1 MNCDKKT
8 MLLYAVT
15 DRAWVGKQNL
25 YEQVESA
32 LKGGVTCVQLR
43 EKELDEEEFL
53 KEAMELSALCR
64 KYGVPFFVNDNV
76 EIAIKCH
83 ADGIHVGQE
92 DMEAAKVRQKV
103 GDDMMI
109 GVSVHSVE
117 EALEAVRNGA
127 DCLGVGAMFST
138 STKTDVDVLTKE
150 TLRDICAAV
159 EIPVVAIGG
168 IGKLRGV
175 DFLGDFCSDPRPAE
189 KIGGLWDLKAWYEA
203 QLSTLQGQVCEVFMH
218 PCLPDGELLSRS
230 PQWQKRVWEY
240 EYLKSGDLI
249 LAARE
254 AGFRVVSWREAF
266 M

>member
-92 DMEAAKVRQKV
+92 DMEAAKVRQRV
-103 GDDMMI
+103 GEDMMI

-127 DCLGVGAMFST
+127 DYLGVGAMFST
-138 STKTDVDVLTKE
+138 STKTDVDVLPKE
-150 TLRDICAAV
+150 TLCSICAAV
-159 EIPVVAIGG
+159 DIPVVAIGG
-168 IGKLRGV
+168 INKSNISQLSGTGV
-175 DFLGDFCSDPRPAE
+175 DGVALVSAIFAAE
-189 KIGGLWDLKAWYEA
+189 DIESECR
-203 QLSTLQGQVCEVFMH
+203 QLRR
-218 PCLPDGELLSRS
+218 LSEEM
-230 PQWQKRVWEY
+230 VN
-240 EYLKSGDLI
+240 
-249 LAARE
+249 A
-254 AGFRVVSWREAF
+254 
-266 M
+266 

>member
-1 MNCDKKT
+1 

-92 DMEAAKVRQKV
+92 DMEAAKVRQRV

-127 DCLGVGAMFST
+127 DYLGVGAMFST
-138 STKTDVDVLTKE
+138 STKTDVDVLPKE
-150 TLRDICAAV
+150 TLCSICAAV
-159 EIPVVAIGG
+159 DIPVVAIGG
-168 IGKLRGV
+168 INKSNISQLSGTGV
-175 DFLGDFCSDPRPAE
+175 DGVALVSAIFAAE
-189 KIGGLWDLKAWYEA
+189 DIESECR
-203 QLSTLQGQVCEVFMH
+203 QLRR
-218 PCLPDGELLSRS
+218 LSEEM
-230 PQWQKRVWEY
+230 VN
-240 EYLKSGDLI
+240 
-249 LAARE
+249 A
-254 AGFRVVSWREAF
+254 
-266 M
+266 